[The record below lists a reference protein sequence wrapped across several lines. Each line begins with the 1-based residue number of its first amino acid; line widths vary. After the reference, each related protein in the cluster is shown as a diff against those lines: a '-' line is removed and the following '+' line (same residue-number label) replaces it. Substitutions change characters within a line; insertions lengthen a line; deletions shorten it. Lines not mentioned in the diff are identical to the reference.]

1 MESLL
6 AYVASWI
13 DDPSSMRVVVIAL
26 VSVTV
31 FVFGLGLS
39 YILVSASDPVRRR
52 LRAARGDN
60 LSDFDGAADEN
71 IRYVKI
77 DTIFGPVSKYLVPA
91 EELERSKTTRR
102 LVHAGFRSP
111 NALSNFYSARAI
123 LAVALPMLVMLVSS
137 WFPDVTDN
145 TIMMY
150 TLGAIYIGF
159 IGPSY
164 YVDRQLSKR
173 QRALRNGFPDALD
186 LMVVCVES
194 GLGLAQAI
202 QRVSEELAVSHPELA
217 TELALVNAEIRVG
230 VENTVALRNFAERT
244 GLEDIRGLVS
254 LLVQTIRFGTGIADA
269 LRIYAE
275 EFRDKRMQAAEEAA
289 AKMGTKMI
297 FPLVFFMFPGFF
309 VVAVGPAV
317 IKLIE
322 AFSNL

>member
-1 MESLL
+1 METLL
-6 AYVASWI
+6 AYIASLT
-13 DDPSSMRVVVIAL
+13 DDPTSMRVMVIVLA
-26 VSVTV
+26 SVTV
-31 FVFGLGLS
+31 FVFGLGIS
-39 YILVSASDPVRRR
+39 YLLVSASDPVRRR
-52 LRAARGDN
+52 LRAAREGGF
-60 LSDFDGAADEN
+60 SDSDHTQDEFS
-71 IRYVKI
+71 RFVKI
-77 DTIFGPVSKYLVPA
+77 DTIFGPVSKYLVPS
-91 EELERSKTTRR
+91 EELERSATTKR

-111 NALSNFYSARAI
+111 SALSNFYSAKAI
-123 LAVALPMLVMLVSS
+123 LAILLPMLVMLVSS
-137 WFPDVTDN
+137 WFPDVNNN

-150 TLGAIYIGF
+150 TLSAAYAGF
-159 IGPSY
+159 IAPSY
-164 YVDRQLSKR
+164 YVDHHLSKR

-194 GLGLAQAI
+194 GLGLSQAI

-230 VENTVALRNFAERT
+230 VESTVALRNFAERT

-269 LRIYAE
+269 LRVYAE

-309 VVAVGPAV
+309 VVAVGPAA
-317 IKLIE
+317 IKLIA
-322 AFSNL
+322 AFSSL